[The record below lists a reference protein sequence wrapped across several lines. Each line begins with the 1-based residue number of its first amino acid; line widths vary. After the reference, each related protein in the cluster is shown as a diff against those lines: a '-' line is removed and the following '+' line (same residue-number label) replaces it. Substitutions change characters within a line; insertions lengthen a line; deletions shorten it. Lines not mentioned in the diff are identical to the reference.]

1 MRPSIHSFCAT
12 VCILTASVAYSQTTP
27 ADPLIPHVEKRGSA
41 VQLIVDGKPFL
52 ALSGELANTASSD
65 LETMKTVWPLL
76 ANNVHLNT
84 VLTGMAWSWVEP
96 QEGKYDF
103 TIADA
108 AIENARRYDLRI
120 AWLWFASWKNGLS
133 SFVPAWAKAN
143 QERFPRAQVAG
154 GKTIEVLSTLSEN
167 NWQADARAF
176 AALMRHVREVDKT
189 HRVIMVQVENE
200 VGLLGDSRDR
210 SPLAQAAFAKPVPTE
225 FMNYLERHKDTL
237 LPEFRKK
244 WEAAGFKTSGTW
256 EEVFGQGPGL
266 ADEIFMGW
274 NYSRYIDHVAEAGK
288 REYPIPMY
296 VNAWIVQPAD
306 KGPGDYPSGG
316 PQDHMHDIW
325 RAGAPHLDMLSPDIY
340 LPDFI
345 GLTARYS
352 RNGNPLFIPESSG
365 DIHGAANAF
374 YVIGQHNGMGY
385 SSMGIDSVGRM
396 LGRAA
401 GSPELRASEMPDIE
415 NLPLPMAY
423 RTLAQIAPM
432 ILEHQSSGTIA
443 AASVD
448 KANPDV
454 QVKVGDYLLD
464 VGLPRNF
471 RALSVVPDLTGYGIF
486 MQVGPDEFYLAGN
499 NLQVAF
505 TPATPGPPIAGLAW
519 QECGRFEGGK
529 WVATR
534 YLAGDDSVLRY
545 DMAVVAGMNQS
556 GSGVRLTAGARGIQ
570 RVKLYR
576 YK

>member
-1 MRPSIHSFCAT
+1 
-12 VCILTASVAYSQTTP
+12 
-27 ADPLIPHVEKRGSA
+27 
-41 VQLIVDGKPFL
+41 
-52 ALSGELANTASSD
+52 
-65 LETMKTVWPLL
+65 
-76 ANNVHLNT
+76 
-84 VLTGMAWSWVEP
+84 
-96 QEGKYDF
+96 
-103 TIADA
+103 
-108 AIENARRYDLRI
+108 
-120 AWLWFASWKNGLS
+120 
-133 SFVPAWAKAN
+133 
-143 QERFPRAQVAG
+143 
-154 GKTIEVLSTLSEN
+154 
-167 NWQADARAF
+167 
-176 AALMRHVREVDKT
+176 
-189 HRVIMVQVENE
+189 
-200 VGLLGDSRDR
+200 
-210 SPLAQAAFAKPVPTE
+210 
-225 FMNYLERHKDTL
+225 
-237 LPEFRKK
+237 
-244 WEAAGFKTSGTW
+244 
-256 EEVFGQGPGL
+256 
-266 ADEIFMGW
+266 MGW